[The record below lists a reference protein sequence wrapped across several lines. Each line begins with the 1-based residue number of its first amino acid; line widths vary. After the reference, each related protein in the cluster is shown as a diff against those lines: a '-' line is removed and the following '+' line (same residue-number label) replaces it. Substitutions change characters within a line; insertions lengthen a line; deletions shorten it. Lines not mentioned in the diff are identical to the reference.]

1 MEDSAILGFN
11 FTERKVAPVLS
22 VATDKTVTLGDNGTV
37 SVKVSAVDG
46 IRPKGSSYVLISS
59 GGAFADA
66 TVSLAVGAPDW
77 VKGVSVADGEI
88 VLEARPTGFQLI
100 VT

>member
-46 IRPKGSSYVLISS
+46 IRPKGGSYVLTS
-59 GGAFADA
+59 GGKFTNAN
-66 TVSLAVGAPDW
+66 VSLASGAPDW
-77 VKGVSVADGEI
+77 VKGVSVVDGDI
-88 VLEARPTGFQLI
+88 VLEAKPIGFKLI
-100 VT
+100 VK